1 MINVKQVRYS
11 ICYLVQPIAQFFPLF
26 VGALQAYYMHQV
38 HITSSM
44 GPLPLTL
51 KQLPVY
57 GLRIFS
63 TMVLAAILM
72 AIVRTPRQRLGMAC
86 LFLLFFNMLISY
98 HFASHQLFNY
108 AFFAD
113 NIGLIGSSDSWF
125 TIGHFK
131 IL

>member
-86 LFLLFFNMLISY
+86 LFLLFFNVLISY